1 MKFKRIF
8 LLIMDSLG
16 VGEADDAAEYNSKGV
31 STLGHIMEKTLLFT
45 PNLKKIGLLDTVT
58 MAENERD
65 AYYTVA
71 KPNNAGIDSLNG
83 HYELMGIKSNIPFKT
98 FNDGFPMEILE
109 AICEITGRRII
120 GNKCAHSE
128 DIIKELGDK
137 ALNYGALIIY
147 TSEDSDLE
155 VAAHEDVIPVSMLHE
170 YCEAIRKITLGE
182 EYRVARIIARPF
194 TGTNG
199 NFKLSNS
206 GRRDYTIEPPKKTIL
221 TDLTDNNYNVI
232 GIGKIN
238 DIFDRK
244 GINKMVNASN
254 NNEVINKLTDIMDKN
269 FTGLCI
275 ATLPDF
281 DLFGHMRD
289 TEGYQKALEEF
300 DVNVPIILNKLNTDD
315 LLIITA
321 DHGNDPTFTGKA
333 HTRENVPVILYSRR
347 FMSPKRMKAFDTLSN
362 VAATIADN
370 FGIDM
375 PEYGKSVLKELE

>member
-1 MKFKRIF
+1 
-8 LLIMDSLG
+8 
-16 VGEADDAAEYNSKGV
+16 
-31 STLGHIMEKTLLFT
+31 
-45 PNLKKIGLLDTVT
+45 
-58 MAENERD
+58 
-65 AYYTVA
+65 
-71 KPNNAGIDSLNG
+71 
-83 HYELMGIKSNIPFKT
+83 
-98 FNDGFPMEILE
+98 
-109 AICEITGRRII
+109 
-120 GNKCAHSE
+120 
-128 DIIKELGDK
+128 
-137 ALNYGALIIY
+137 
-147 TSEDSDLE
+147 
-155 VAAHEDVIPVSMLHE
+155 
-170 YCEAIRKITLGE
+170 
-182 EYRVARIIARPF
+182 
-194 TGTNG
+194 
-199 NFKLSNS
+199 
-206 GRRDYTIEPPKKTIL
+206 
-221 TDLTDNNYNVI
+221 
-232 GIGKIN
+232 
-238 DIFDRK
+238 
-244 GINKMVNASN
+244 MVNASN

-300 DVNVPIILNKLNTDD
+300 DVNVPIILNKLDTDD